1 MKRVILSLAFIWAG
15 FAAIGDAA
23 LAQGVSGG
31 QTLQREITIAGKS
44 APLPPGEWVVAG
56 VGPGVLKDGAAPGPY
71 GLIWNVVL
79 LRPTQDKRAIDAMM
93 ELNVNDLG
101 VSDGWG
107 VSASCSR
114 KDFPLAVVRYK
125 AGWDA
130 SCFFLTHSLWTWRK
144 PVTRAWE
151 DAMRYAAARSW
162 TLPSATVTS
171 GFRVANR
178 RDVMDARFH
187 FTTAFHGIQE
197 PPLADWSQS
206 AWHATR
212 IEKDERRINFAKA
225 LTEWT
230 VLASGYMEAGLKQRL
245 PEAPLPNPGVD
256 AETLARDSIA
266 RQRLATLE
274 GLRKGGLISDAN
286 FEDQARVLAEK
297 GIDPTS
303 VAIDPATIALYK
315 TLAYRPTVSVAN
327 IFIDYYWIGQP
338 FATGVLLLLQV
349 TINSVKFYF
358 HELAWDKFVGGGQR
372 RDSAR
377 TLDFAYEPVDG

>member
-1 MKRVILSLAFIWAG
+1 MKRALLSLAFLGATL
-15 FAAIGDAA
+15 AATVGGA
-23 LAQGVSGG
+23 LAQSVSAG
-31 QTLQREITIAGKS
+31 QTLKREITIAGKS
-44 APLPPGEWVVAG
+44 APLPPGDWIVAG

-79 LRPTQDKRAIDAMM
+79 MRPTQDGRAIDAMM

-130 SCFFLTHSLWTWRK
+130 SCFFLTHSLWDWRK
-144 PVTRAWE
+144 AATRAWG
-151 DAMRYAAARSW
+151 DAMRYAASRSW
-162 TLPSATVTS
+162 TLPQTTVTS

-178 RDVMDARFH
+178 RDVMDARIH
-187 FTTAFHGIQE
+187 FTTAFHGIPE
-197 PPLADWSQS
+197 PQVADWSQS

-212 IEKDERRINFAKA
+212 IEKDERRIGFAKA

-230 VLASGYMEAGLKQRL
+230 VLTSGYMEAGLKRRL
-245 PEAPLPNPGVD
+245 PETALPNPGVD

-266 RQRLATLE
+266 RQRLTALE
-274 GLRKGGLISDAN
+274 SLRKAGLISEAN
-286 FEDQARVLAEK
+286 FNDQARTLAEK
-297 GIDPTS
+297 GIDPS
-303 VAIDPATIALYK
+303 SASIDPATVALYK

-349 TINSVKFYF
+349 TINSFKFYF
-358 HELAWDKFVGGGQR
+358 HELAWDKFVGGGSR

-377 TLDFAYEPVDG
+377 TLDFAYEPIDG